1 MCLWKLKSL
10 SKITPRLRTLSDGD
24 ISLSSNLTGKWLE
37 SLCLCCFVPII
48 INSVLL
54 EFSLSLLDFINREQ
68 ARIQLLTKGVVVI
81 MSCRRRHKAHQ
92 WGVLA
97 TLLVGCV
104 VPPL

>member
-1 MCLWKLKSL
+1 M
-10 SKITPRLRTLSDGD
+10 TLAKHA
-24 ISLSSNLTGKWLE
+24 T
-37 SLCLCCFVPII
+37 FA
-48 INSVLL
+48 VLGVMNTI
-54 EFSLSLLDFINREQ
+54 FHDQ

-104 VPPL
+104 VPPLYR